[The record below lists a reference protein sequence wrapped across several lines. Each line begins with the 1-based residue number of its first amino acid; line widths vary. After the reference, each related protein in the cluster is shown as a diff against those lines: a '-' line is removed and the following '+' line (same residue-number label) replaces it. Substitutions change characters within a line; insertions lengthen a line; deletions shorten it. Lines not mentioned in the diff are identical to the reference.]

1 MLKPSRN
8 VFNGKLL
15 SETHELKNPYSNK
28 IATPQQRVD
37 LKSFYLIGETEFE
50 KYAEYNFLQRPSTHV
65 PNKKKDF
72 LGVTKTQVDQLEKDK

>member
-37 LKSFYLIGETEFE
+37 LKSFYL
-50 KYAEYNFLQRPSTHV
+50 
-65 PNKKKDF
+65 
-72 LGVTKTQVDQLEKDK
+72 LEKLNLKNMQNIIFFKGLAHMCPTEKKTFLE